1 MGNFE
6 KDHDLTDS
14 KYLKRPSSYF
24 PFLKKPLNII
34 LRRFCV
40 RVGASRVS
48 IKEIMKRGC
57 QNNPA
62 VVG

>member
-40 RVGASRVS
+40 RVGACEH
-48 IKEIMKRGC
+48 KGNHEKRL
-57 QNNPA
+57 PE
-62 VVG
+62 